1 MVLLRVKRIFRLRAI
16 TINEFHTELEHFGM
30 LFLVQELLAFIK
42 AHEIAEKAFKDL
54 SQGDGRD
61 ELTLAENVVLQESVD
76 RL

>member
-42 AHEIAEKAFKDL
+42 AHEIAEKCSKICPK
-54 SQGDGRD
+54 GMV
-61 ELTLAENVVLQESVD
+61 ETN
-76 RL
+76 